1 MKLAS
6 IIASFTRPQPAK
18 EAVFE
23 QRLQKMT
30 APTSRPRRVKPVVAP
45 SAFRFSRAT
54 A

>member
-6 IIASFTRPQPAK
+6 IIARFTRPQAPK

-30 APTSRPRRVKPVVAP
+30 APTARPRRSKPVVAP